1 MRIVL
6 YYDKLVG
13 IADIKDG
20 VASIQISTFVFSGS
34 LFYKNKLSKLI
45 NDPAHATFNILQKR
59 MKKVQTILDVNNP
72 KAFEE
77 LLASNKKKGR

>member
-20 VASIQISTFVFSGS
+20 IASIQITTFVFSGS
-34 LFYKNKLSKLI
+34 LFYKNKLSRLI
-45 NDPAHATFNILQKR
+45 NDKAHATFNILQQR
-59 MKKVQTILDVNNP
+59 MKKVQAVLDVNNP
-72 KAFEE
+72 QAFEE
-77 LLASNKKKGR
+77 LLKSNKKARK